1 MKERDSKDISGL
13 YKGPILITEQDWN
26 DTVIPFVSISCITY
40 NHEKYIKET
49 IEGFLK
55 QETTFPIEILIHDDA
70 STDKTAEIIREYESK
85 YPSLIKPIYQT
96 ENQYSKRDGTIGKI
110 QRGRAK
116 GKYYSV
122 CEGDDYWVDPLK
134 LQKQIEYME
143 SHPECGIT
151 ATSSYILNDKT
162 GNIKSLPLTGAE
174 YRFEDFVLANRISNL
189 TSCTR
194 TDLIRQYM
202 AEIKPERR
210 NWKSGDY
217 PMWIYLSKVS
227 TIKCL
232 PFRSA
237 VYRVLEESASHS
249 KDSKKLLDFTR
260 YHHSLRKFYLDYFRA
275 SDELHH
281 KVDLLSYSES
291 STLAIITKDYPLSDE
306 IYNFYIS
313 NGYNGLARI
322 FKFKKKFPGTIK
334 FWDLFEKV
342 LIKTGIIK
350 FDIKL

>member
-1 MKERDSKDISGL
+1 MKERDSKNISGL
-13 YKGPILITEQDWN
+13 CNDPILITEQDWN
-26 DTVIPFVSISCITY
+26 DNVIPFVSINCITY

-49 IEGFLK
+49 IEGFLRQK
-55 QETTFPIEILIHDDA
+55 TTFPIEILIHDDA
-70 STDKTAEIIREYESK
+70 STDKTAEIIREYGSK

-96 ENQYSKRDGTIGKI
+96 ENQYSKRDGTIGRI
-110 QRGRAK
+110 QRNRAK
-116 GKYYSV
+116 GKYYTV
-122 CEGDDYWVDPLK
+122 CEGDDYWADPLK

-151 ATSSYILNDKT
+151 ATSAYILNDKT
-162 GNIKSLPLTGAE
+162 RKLKSLPLSNAE
-174 YRFEDFVLANRISNL
+174 YRFEDFVLGNRISNL

-194 TDLIRQYM
+194 TDLIRQYV

-210 NWKSGDY
+210 SWKSGDY
-217 PMWIYLSKVS
+217 PMWLYLSKVS

-249 KDSKKLLDFTR
+249 KDSKKLLDFSR
-260 YHHSLRKFYLDYFRA
+260 YHHSLRKFYLDYFHA
-275 SDELHH
+275 SDELYH
-281 KVDLLSYSES
+281 KVELISYRES
-291 STLAIITKDYPLSDE
+291 STLAIITKDYLLYDE

-313 NGYNGLARI
+313 NGYNGLAQ
-322 FKFKKKFPGTIK
+322 FLKFKKKFPGMIK
-334 FWDLFEKV
+334 FLDLFEKV
-342 LIKTGIIK
+342 LIKIGIIK